1 MNDERL
7 TSVDSSL
14 TISPAFCNPR
24 NAIKIPIPARIAYL
38 TASRMSEKSL
48 ARIPVIVR
56 IMKTIPSNKT
66 STSAFA

>member
-24 NAIKIPIPARIAYL
+24 NAIKRPIPAGIAFL
-38 TASRMSEKSL
+38 TASGMAEKSL

-56 IMKTIPSNKT
+56 KQYHLIKQVQVRSH
-66 STSAFA
+66 S